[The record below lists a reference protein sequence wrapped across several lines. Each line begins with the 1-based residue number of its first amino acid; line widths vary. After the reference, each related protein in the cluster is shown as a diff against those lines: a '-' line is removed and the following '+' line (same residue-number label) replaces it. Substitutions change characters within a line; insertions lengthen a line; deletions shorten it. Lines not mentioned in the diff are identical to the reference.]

1 MTVIQVEDKKKH
13 TKSSGTNSVEFFISR
28 TLYNFSIL
36 NLHISTSYILHII
49 YNIYSIF
56 IYEWQCQAVSFEF
69 SVISKNVWQEFRRK
83 LHESELVCSG
93 DKTRSGGLG
102 HGLGPDWWQWTGYLR
117 WMNRISFLELL
128 LSKDVMNI
136 HKPTVKMAE
145 WQRD

>member
-28 TLYNFSIL
+28 TLYNFSIFYIYL
-36 NLHISTSYILHII
+36 TYYILHILNNV
-49 YNIYSIF
+49 YNIF
-56 IYEWQCQAVSFEF
+56 ICEWQCQVVSFEF
-69 SVISKNVWQEFRRK
+69 SVIAKRVWQEFRRK
-83 LHESELVCSG
+83 LHGSELVWSG
-93 DKTRSGGLG
+93 EKTRLGGLG

-117 WMNRISFLELL
+117 WMNRIRFLEQL

-136 HKPTVKMAE
+136 HKARVKMAE